1 MPSTSPTTL
10 PLVFTASRRG
20 MPPTHFADLS
30 AEERIDAVTELGLPK
45 VPRPADCAS
54 LLHAF

>member
-1 MPSTSPTTL
+1 MPSTSPTAL

-45 VPRPADCAS
+45 FRAQQIRYR
-54 LLHAF
+54 